1 MQCGEG
7 FMTIQSRRRSP
18 AAFLFCLAVCGCAD
32 IGVDAD
38 AGPGGSDADAGPG
51 VDGGEPGPDG
61 GGGPLPPPGW
71 PPPPP
76 PPPAAMAY
84 APVYAVT
91 AANQLVLVSADAP
104 STVLRTTPIVGLA
117 AGEQVNGIDFRPAT
131 GELYALGSTSRLYVI
146 DPATGAATAIG
157 AAPLA
162 TPLAGSFFGLD
173 FNPTVDRIRVVSDTG
188 ANLRLHPTTGDIAGT
203 DTNLAYDALDAG
215 AGAAPR
221 VVGSAY
227 TASFLG
233 SSRTTLFGIDVDRDA
248 LVRQGSD
255 GGAPASPNS
264 GALFTVGALGL
275 DVADVAGFDIAD
287 RDAAFA
293 ALVPAGGAPQLAIIN
308 LATGAATPLGPLGDG
323 SAIRGLAVPTPP
335 PPMVYAVTDTN
346 KLVGFSAGAP
356 GAVVGWVPL
365 TGLAADEAMLA
376 IDFRP
381 ATGELYGISSA
392 DRIHVIDIATG
403 AVTPIGAPFTPSLAT
418 SPVGLDFNP
427 TVDRIR
433 VVTASRQNLR
443 LHPDTGAVAGIDVGV
458 WYSPLDAGAGI
469 PPRLAGSAYTGNF
482 LGSTRTTLFGIDTG
496 RDMLVR
502 QGSDGGAPTS
512 PNTGTLF
519 SVGALGIDAS
529 DLLGFDIAARDAAF
543 AAIAPEG
550 AAAGLYVIN
559 LATGAAA
566 SLGAIGGGE
575 TVRGIAVPPPSP
587 PTVYAVTRTN
597 TLLSFRADAP
607 DTLLDSVAVSG
618 LAGGETLLGIDFRPA
633 TGQLYALGSTGQLYR
648 LDVETGAAT
657 AVGVA
662 QAPVAGVEIG
672 FDFNPTVDRIRV
684 VGGGGQNL
692 RLHPVTGEVAGVD
705 TDLAYDAGDAG
716 AGQAPRAVGAA
727 YTASFFGSTRT
738 TLYDID
744 AERDVLVRQGS
755 DGGAPISP
763 NTGSLFTVGALGVDV
778 SDLAGVDI
786 AATGAAFAVLVPA
799 DSSAPQL
806 HAINLATGALIP
818 LGQVASADAIAA
830 AAVAP

>member
-1 MQCGEG
+1 
-7 FMTIQSRRRSP
+7 MTIQSRRRSP
-18 AAFLFCLAVCGCAD
+18 AAFLFCLAICGCAD

-38 AGPGGSDADAGPG
+38 AGPGGTDADAGPG
-51 VDGGEPGPDG
+51 NGGDGPDAG
-61 GGGPLPPPGW
+61 GGDPLPPPGW

-117 AGEQVNGIDFRPAT
+117 AGELVNGIDFRPAT

-162 TPLAGSFFGLD
+162 TPLAGSFFGFD
-173 FNPTVDRIRVVSDTG
+173 FNPTVNRIRVVSDTG

-203 DTNLAYDALDAG
+203 DMNLAYDSLDAG

-233 SSRTTLFGIDVDRDA
+233 SSRTTLYGIDVNRDA

-255 GGAPASPNS
+255 GGAPTSPNT

-293 ALVPAGGAPQLAIIN
+293 ALVPAGGAPQLAVIN
-308 LATGAATPLGPLGDG
+308 LATGAATSLGALGDG
-323 SAIRGLAVPTPP
+323 SPIRGLAIPTAP
-335 PPMVYAVTDTN
+335 PPMVYAITDSN
-346 KLVGFSAGAP
+346 KLLGFSAGAP
-356 GAVVGWVPL
+356 AAVVGWVPL
-365 TGLAADEAMLA
+365 TGLAADETMLA

-381 ATGELYGISSA
+381 ATGQLYGISSA
-392 DRIHVIDIATG
+392 SRIHVIDIATG
-403 AVTPIGAPFTPSLAT
+403 AVTPIGAPFTPALSDGA
-418 SPVGLDFNP
+418 VGLDFNP

-433 VVTASRQNLR
+433 VVTGGRQNLR
-443 LHPDTGAVAGIDVGV
+443 LHPDTGAVAGVDIGV
-458 WYSPLDAGAGI
+458 WYSPADAGAGI
-469 PPRLAGSAYTGNF
+469 PPRVVGSAYTGSF

-519 SVGALGIDAS
+519 SIGALGIDAS
-529 DLLGFDIAARDAAF
+529 DLLGFDIAPRDAAF

-550 AAAGLYVIN
+550 GVAGLYAIN
-559 LATGAAA
+559 LASGAAL

-575 TVRGIAVPPPSP
+575 TVRGIAVPPPAP

-607 DTLLDSVAVSG
+607 DTLLDSVALSG

-633 TGQLYALGSTGQLYR
+633 TGQLYALGSSGQLYR
-648 LDVETGAAT
+648 LDVNTGAAT
-657 AVGVA
+657 AIGVA
-662 QAPVAGVEIG
+662 LSPLGVEIG
-672 FDFNPTVDRIRV
+672 LDFNPTVDRIRV

-692 RLHPVTGEVAGVD
+692 RLHPVTGEVAGID
-705 TDLAYDAGDAG
+705 TSLAYDAADAG
-716 AGQAPRAVGAA
+716 AGLAPRAVGAA
-727 YTASFFGSTRT
+727 YTASFLGSTRT

-755 DGGAPISP
+755 DGGAPVSP
-763 NTGSLFTVGALGVDV
+763 NTGTLFTVGALGVDV

-786 AATGAAFAVLVPA
+786 AATGAAFTVLVPA
-799 DSSAPQL
+799 GSSASQL

-818 LGQVASADAIAA
+818 LGQVASADTIAA
-830 AAVAP
+830 AAIAP